1 MMFASL
7 CPIDKGG
14 KWLFKGRSEKK
25 LKKIWR
31 AGELESWRAGELES
45 WRAGELESWRAGELE
60 SWRAGELESWR
71 AGELESW
78 RAGLLSLPENK
89 CRQLILNL
97 LSFFILFSCDKALI
111 KV

>member
-60 SWRAGELESWR
+60 SW
-71 AGELESW
+71 
-78 RAGLLSLPENK
+78 
-89 CRQLILNL
+89 LIVSSREQVSSTNFKLAEFL
-97 LSFFILFSCDKALI
+97 HTIFMR
-111 KV
+111 